1 MKGEIRIVIAD
12 DHPVVRHGL
21 KEMIEADSMLKVI
34 AEAGDGRSA
43 LEKIEQLLPEVCVLD
58 VDMPE
63 MDGLEVAREI
73 QRRRLPVEIIVLTIH
88 RDEDLFQEALDL
100 GVKGYIVK
108 DSAVTDIVAGIKAA
122 ASGEAYISPLLSRLL
137 LIRKQ
142 RADSL
147 AKQRPGLESLTP
159 MERRILRLIARDMTS
174 KEIAE
179 QLFISYRTVETHRT
193 NIGRKLDLKGN
204 LALVKFAVTHKSEV

>member
-1 MKGEIRIVIAD
+1 MKSEIRIVIAD

-21 KEMIEADSMLKVI
+21 KEMIEADSMLKVV
-34 AEAGDGRSA
+34 AEAGDGRTA

-58 VDMPE
+58 VDMPG
-63 MDGLEVAREI
+63 MDGLEVARQI
-73 QRRRLPVEIIVLTIH
+73 QRRRLPVGIIVLTIH

-108 DSAVTDIVAGIKAA
+108 DSAVTDIVAGIKSA
-122 ASGEAYISPLLSRLL
+122 ASGEAYISPLLSRFLL
-137 LIRKQ
+137 NRKE
-142 RADSL
+142 RAESL

-159 MERRILRLIARDMTS
+159 MERRILRLIAHDLTS

-193 NIGRKLDLKGN
+193 NICRKLDLKGN

>member
-1 MKGEIRIVIAD
+1 
-12 DHPVVRHGL
+12 
-21 KEMIEADSMLKVI
+21 MLKVV

-58 VDMPE
+58 VDMPG
-63 MDGLEVAREI
+63 MDGLEVARQI
-73 QRRRLPVEIIVLTIH
+73 QRRRLPVGIIVLTIH

-108 DSAVTDIVAGIKAA
+108 DSAVTDIVAGIKSAA
-122 ASGEAYISPLLSRLL
+122 LGEAYISPLLSRFLL
-137 LIRKQ
+137 NRKE
-142 RADSL
+142 RAESL
-147 AKQRPGLESLTP
+147 ARQRPGLESLTP
-159 MERRILRLIARDMTS
+159 MERRILRLIAHDLTS

-193 NIGRKLDLKGN
+193 NICRKLDLKGN